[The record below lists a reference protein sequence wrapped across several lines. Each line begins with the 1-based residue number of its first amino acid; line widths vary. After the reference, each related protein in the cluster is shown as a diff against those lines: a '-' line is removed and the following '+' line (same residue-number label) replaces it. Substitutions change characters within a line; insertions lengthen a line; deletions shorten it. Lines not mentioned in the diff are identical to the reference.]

1 MSLSQPQMKCLF
13 SAVRRA
19 AENLGRDGEEYRREV
34 LREELGVEHLR
45 DVTKTSGFDKLMQR
59 ILSDAG
65 EYEEALS
72 YTGGDVKRLRFL
84 AIRAATRICINQG
97 AVAPGEIQVSKYIA
111 GVIVQMRFSTMDRDS
126 LAFKL
131 MRPDG
136 YDDFTEYELKKV
148 VAALQKHVRR
158 SAKNAA

>member
-1 MSLSQPQMKCLF
+1 MISQPQMKCLF

-19 AENLGRDGEEYRREV
+19 AENLGRESEEYRREV

-84 AIRAATRICINQG
+84 AMRAATRICLNLS
-97 AVAPGEIQVSKYIA
+97 AVEPGDLQVSKYIA

-136 YDDFTEYELKKV
+136 YDDFTPYELKKV